1 MEYYVWGGYMVKKYF
16 DMAQMFKALSDEN
29 RIRIIE
35 MLQAGEMCA
44 ANILDELDVTQP
56 TLSHHMKTLCE
67 SGMVECRKSGKWMYY
82 KISESGCGAIMK
94 WLGEIAKAEGAAPE
108 ISLEKVAVQR
118 TKDLLAS
125 RTAPKKKTNTAK
137 KTTVKKTTADNTA
150 KRTEET
156 EKEQRRLRDVDIVI
170 L

>member
-1 MEYYVWGGYMVKKYF
+1 MKKSYF
-16 DMAQMFKALSDEN
+16 DIAQIFKALSDEN

-35 MLQAGEMCA
+35 MLQTGEMCA
-44 ANILDELDVTQP
+44 ANILEELDVTQP

-67 SGMVECRKSGKWMYY
+67 SGIVEYRKSGKWMYY
-82 KISESGCGAIMK
+82 RISESGCSAITK
-94 WLGEIAKAEGAAPE
+94 WLGEIAKAGAAAPK

-125 RTAPKKKTNTAK
+125 RTAPKKKTNKTAK
-137 KTTVKKTTADNTA
+137 KTSVRKNAADNINKGA
-150 KRTEET
+150 EET
-156 EKEQRRLRDVDIVI
+156 EREQRRLRDVDIVI